1 MVEFWGKSGAEEK
14 RESSEAVA
22 RPFEGRCMTY
32 GAEFCG
38 KTEEGD
44 DLDRFADLVS
54 LVALVRL
61 VELGGR
67 RGGQTELRE
76 DGATEGRNYGG
87 TELGGRNYGEGGLG
101 RRNYGEGETG

>member
-1 MVEFWGKSGAEEK
+1 MERNFARK
-14 RESSEAVA
+14 R
-22 RPFEGRCMTY
+22 
-32 GAEFCG
+32 
-38 KTEEGD
+38 EGD

-61 VELGGR
+61 VEIGGQ

-87 TELGGRNYGEGGLG
+87 TELR
-101 RRNYGEGETG
+101 EGETG

>member
-1 MVEFWGKSGAEEK
+1 MREK

-22 RPFEGRCMTY
+22 RPFEGSRMTY
-32 GAEFCG
+32 RTEFCR
-38 KTEEGD
+38 KNEEGD

-67 RGGQTELRE
+67 KDGGTELRE

-87 TELGGRNYGEGGLG
+87 TELGGRS
-101 RRNYGEGETG
+101 